1 MRGKP
6 REVLGTDEKGETF
19 LGVTAHAEAILR
31 HEDVADLRAYAK
43 KHLGLSYSAYLDGL
57 FDTALR
63 PAVAEARAWTLE
75 QDRKDQELD
84 RRTEE
89 LERLLEEAKEEK
101 RRLKGRLP
109 RPGRTE

>member
-6 REVLGTDEKGETF
+6 REVLGTDEKGEPF
-19 LGVTAHAEAILR
+19 LGVTAHAEAILH
-31 HEDVADLRAYAK
+31 HEDVADLRAYA

-57 FDTALR
+57 FDAAVR

-75 QDRKDQELD
+75 QDRERQELE

-89 LERLLEEAKEEK
+89 LERLLEEAKEEQ